1 MNTEGPAR
9 NDTIDA
15 KAADAH
21 NLCLRDPK
29 AHQGN
34 RGWRDVA
41 DRFFCFAC
49 GRDHRTGT
57 SIARDHKR
65 YSIEGGYESGGIFSD
80 LREFYVQTKGIEAAF
95 RILGFAD
102 VRVNP
107 PRFGRGWPSRAA
119 IERAYRD
126 RARRHHPDA
135 GGDPRE
141 FRKVQWAVEVL
152 RRYRPPDA

>member
-1 MNTEGPAR
+1 MKTEGPAR

-29 AHQGN
+29 GHQGIC
-34 RGWRDVA
+34 GWRDVA
-41 DRFFCFAC
+41 ERFFCFAC

-57 SIARDHKR
+57 AIARDHKR
-65 YSIEGGYESGGIFSD
+65 YSIEGGHESGGIFSD
-80 LREFYVQTKGIEAAF
+80 LREFYLQTKGIEAAF
-95 RILGFAD
+95 RILGFED
-102 VRVNP
+102 VRVHP
-107 PRFGRGWPSRAA
+107 PRFGRGWPSRTE

-126 RARRHHPDA
+126 RARRDHPDA

-141 FRKVQWAVEVL
+141 FRKVQWAIEVL